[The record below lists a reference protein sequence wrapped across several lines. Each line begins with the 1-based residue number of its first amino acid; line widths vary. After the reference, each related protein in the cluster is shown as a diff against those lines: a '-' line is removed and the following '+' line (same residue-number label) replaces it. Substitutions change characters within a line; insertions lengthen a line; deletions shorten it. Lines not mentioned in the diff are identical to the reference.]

1 MKPENK
7 LPVLELISA
16 EMKAVVNTFQAD
28 LPPARNGN
36 DCRATSVL
44 HA

>member
-16 EMKAVVNTFQAD
+16 EMKAVVNTIQPD
-28 LPPARNGN
+28 LP
-36 DCRATSVL
+36 L
-44 HA
+44 